1 MNVNDM
7 NLAEI
12 TKTLTLLQNKKDSSD
27 GLSEEEEKLIQ
38 LLEKRRKQYVSDVMD
53 SDLRS
58 VYYDENYLY

>member
-12 TKTLTLLQNKKDSSD
+12 TKTLSLLQNKKDSSD

-53 SDLRS
+53 NDLRS
-58 VYYDENYLY
+58 VYYGDNYLY

>member
-12 TKTLTLLQNKKDSSD
+12 TKTLTLLRNKKDSSD

-58 VYYDENYLY
+58 VYYGDNYLY